1 MHNRSYE
8 LHAPPEFIPHESPPL
23 SMMGSGSAGGS
34 GPSGKAANG
43 GWVRSGNMNPNL
55 YATKKTVAQGL
66 LDVALLS
73 VNATQLK
80 TIIQRGD
87 DHDFYTLMVVLISV
101 SIALQLLVGVVF
113 LVLGFINVNK
123 EKNQRL
129 AEILNNLATAAV
141 FAVTVLNILS
151 ASFDTRN
158 SAEPYQRRN
167 SQTEPL
173 APR

>member
-1 MHNRSYE
+1 ME
-8 LHAPPEFIPHESPPL
+8 
-23 SMMGSGSAGGS
+23 SGSAGG
-34 GPSGKAANG
+34 GVPSGKAASG

-129 AEILNNLATAAV
+129 AEILNNVATAAV

-158 SAEPYQRRN
+158 SAEPYRRLS
-167 SQTEPL
+167 SQSESL

>member
-8 LHAPPEFIPHESPPL
+8 LHAPPEFIPHEAPPL
-23 SMMGSGSAGGS
+23 SLMVSESAGGG

-129 AEILNNLATAAV
+129 AEILNNVATAAV

-158 SAEPYQRRN
+158 SAEPYRRG
-167 SQTEPL
+167 SSDSEPL

>member
-1 MHNRSYE
+1 MSPA
-8 LHAPPEFIPHESPPL
+8 LIADDSPPFA
-23 SMMGSGSAGGS
+23 MITAGS
-34 GPSGKAANG
+34 AANG
-43 GWVRSGNMNPNL
+43 DGPVPAPSKSGWVRTSGSMNPNL

-80 TIIQRGD
+80 NIIQRGE
-87 DHDFYTLMVVLISV
+87 DHDFYTLLVVLISV
-101 SIALQLLVGVVF
+101 SIGLQLLVGMVF

-129 AEILNNLATAAV
+129 AEILNNVATAAV

-158 SAEPYQRRN
+158 AADVPPYQRRP

-173 APR
+173 LPR